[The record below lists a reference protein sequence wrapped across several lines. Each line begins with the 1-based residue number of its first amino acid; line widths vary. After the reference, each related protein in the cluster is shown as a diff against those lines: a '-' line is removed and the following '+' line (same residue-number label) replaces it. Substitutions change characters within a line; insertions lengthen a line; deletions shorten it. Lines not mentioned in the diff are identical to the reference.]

1 MGSTNLERRI
11 VDRQRD
17 ARRALGAELRKA
29 RLDANLSIRSVSAA
43 AGLHHSHLPRI
54 EIGKRSPSQ
63 DALVAL
69 ATVMGR
75 DVSIRL
81 FESTTPQVRDR
92 IQVRMVEALLAALH
106 GRWTPRLEVAVHR
119 PMRGVIDVVLQDET
133 TAELV
138 AGEAHSVLHTVE
150 GQLRWAG
157 GKAEAL
163 PSALGWPWMAARE
176 PDTGTPAIG
185 RLLLLRSCAAMHDL
199 VNSLPATF
207 AAAYPGD
214 TEEAVAAL
222 TGSTTRWPG
231 AAVVWVAIDGKNTHL
246 LRGVPRQVAGR
257 RRIGRRG
264 IG

>member
-11 VDRQRD
+11 ADRQRE

-54 EIGKRSPSQ
+54 EIGRRSPSQ
-63 DALVAL
+63 DALVAI
-69 ATVMGR
+69 ATAMGR

-81 FESTTPQVRDR
+81 FESTAPQVRDR

-106 GRWTPRLEVAVHR
+106 QRWTPRLEVAVHR
-119 PMRGVIDVVLQDET
+119 PVRGVIDVVLQDT
-133 TAELV
+133 STAALV

-157 GKAEAL
+157 EKAEAL
-163 PSALGWPWMAARE
+163 PSALGWPWADAME
-176 PDTGTPAIG
+176 PPVAG
-185 RLLLLRSCAAMHDL
+185 RLLLLRSCAAMHEL
-199 VNSLPATF
+199 VSSLPATF

-214 TEEAVAAL
+214 TREAVAAL
-222 TGSTTRWPG
+222 TGPTVAWPG
-231 AAVVWVAIDGKNTHL
+231 AAVVWVAVDGKDTRL
-246 LRGVPRQVAGR
+246 LRGVPRQVASRGPVAR
-257 RRIGRRG
+257 RPIR
-264 IG
+264 

>member
-11 VDRQRD
+11 ADRQRE

-29 RLDANLSIRSVSAA
+29 RLDANLSIRSLSAA

-63 DALVAL
+63 DALVAI
-69 ATVMGR
+69 ATAMGR

-81 FESTTPQVRDR
+81 FESTAPQVRDR
-92 IQVRMVEALLAALH
+92 IQVRMIEALLGALDQ
-106 GRWTPRLEVAVHR
+106 RWTPRLEVAVHR
-119 PMRGVIDVVLQDET
+119 PVRGVIDIVLQDT
-133 TAELV
+133 DTAALV

-157 GKAEAL
+157 EKAEAL
-163 PSALGWPWMAARE
+163 PSAMGWPWA
-176 PDTGTPAIG
+176 DTVERPGTG
-185 RLLLLRSCAAMHDL
+185 RLLLLRSCAAMHEL

-214 TEEAVAAL
+214 TRDAVAAL
-222 TGSTTRWPG
+222 TGPTVPWPG
-231 AAVVWVAIDGKNTHL
+231 AAVVWVVVDGKDTRL
-246 LRGVPRQVAGR
+246 LQGVPRQIAGR
-257 RRIGRRG
+257 RPVARRPLT
-264 IG
+264 

>member
-11 VDRQRD
+11 ADRQRD
-17 ARRALGAELRKA
+17 ARRALGAELRRA

-92 IQVRMVEALLAALH
+92 IQVRMIEALLAALH
-106 GRWTPRLEVAVHR
+106 PRWAPRLEVAVHM
-119 PMRGVIDVVLQDET
+119 PVRGVIDVVLQDMT
-133 TAELV
+133 TAALV

-157 GKAEAL
+157 DKAGAL
-163 PSALGWPWMAARE
+163 SSAHGWPWV
-176 PDTGTPAIG
+176 DTGEPPTVG
-185 RLLLLRSCAAMHDL
+185 RLLLLRSCAAMHEL
-199 VNSLPATF
+199 VMSLPATF

-222 TGSTTRWPG
+222 TGSTTPWPG
-231 AAVVWVAIDGKNTHL
+231 AAIVWVAIDGKNTRL
-246 LRGVPRQVAGR
+246 LRGVPRLVAA
-257 RRIGRRG
+257 RRG
-264 IG
+264 VGRAASR

>member
-1 MGSTNLERRI
+1 MGSSNLERRI
-11 VDRQRD
+11 ADRQRD

-106 GRWTPRLEVAVHR
+106 ARWTPRLEVAVHR
-119 PMRGVIDVVLQDET
+119 PVRGVIDVVLQDKT

-157 GKAEAL
+157 DKAEAL
-163 PSALGWPWMAARE
+163 PSALGWPWV
-176 PDTGTPAIG
+176 DTGEPPAIG
-185 RLLLLRSCAAMHDL
+185 RLLLLRSCVAMHEL

-207 AAAYPGD
+207 AAAYPAD

-231 AAVVWVAIDGKNTHL
+231 AAIAWVAIDGKNTHL
-246 LRGVPRQVAGR
+246 LRGVPRQVACR
-257 RRIGRRG
+257 RRVLYRTIS
-264 IG
+264 

>member
-11 VDRQRD
+11 ADRQRD

-81 FESTTPQVRDR
+81 FESATPQVRDR
-92 IQVRMVEALLAALH
+92 IQVRMIEALLASLDQ
-106 GRWTPRLEVAVHR
+106 RWTPRLEVAVHR
-119 PMRGVIDVVLQDET
+119 PVRGVIDVVLQDAF
-133 TAELV
+133 TAGLV

-157 GKAEAL
+157 DKAEAL
-163 PSALGWPWMAARE
+163 PSALGWPWVDTVE
-176 PDTGTPAIG
+176 PPTIG
-185 RLLLLRSCAAMHDL
+185 RLLLLRSCVAMHEL
-199 VNSLPATF
+199 VTSLPATF

-222 TGSTTRWPG
+222 TTSTTTWPG

-246 LRGVPRQVAGR
+246 LRGAPRQVAGR
-257 RRIGRRG
+257 RSVIRRALG
-264 IG
+264 

>member
-11 VDRQRD
+11 ADRQRD

-81 FESTTPQVRDR
+81 FESATPQVRDR
-92 IQVRMVEALLAALH
+92 IQVRMIEALLAALDP
-106 GRWTPRLEVAVHR
+106 RWTPRLEVAVHR
-119 PMRGVIDVVLQDET
+119 PVRGVIDVVLQDAI
-133 TAELV
+133 TAGLV

-157 GKAEAL
+157 DKAEAL
-163 PSALGWPWMAARE
+163 PSALGWPWVDTVE
-176 PDTGTPAIG
+176 PPTIG
-185 RLLLLRSCAAMHDL
+185 RLLLLRSCVGDARARELAA
-199 VNSLPATF
+199 
-207 AAAYPGD
+207 GD
-214 TEEAVAAL
+214 VRCGL
-222 TGSTTRWPG
+222 SGRHRG
-231 AAVVWVAIDGKNTHL
+231 GG
-246 LRGVPRQVAGR
+246 RGVDGVDDHVARCRHRVGCDRREEHPPAPGRAAPGCGPQGR
-257 RRIGRRG
+257 RSPRRVG
-264 IG
+264 